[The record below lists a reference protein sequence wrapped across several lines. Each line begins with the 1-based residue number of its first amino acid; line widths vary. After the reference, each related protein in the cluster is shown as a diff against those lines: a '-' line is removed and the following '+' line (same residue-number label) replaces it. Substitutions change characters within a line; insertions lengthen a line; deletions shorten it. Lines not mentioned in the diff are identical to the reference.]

1 MSESVVVPTLAVG
14 KADVRLNPAHGSWDF
29 HLISWWSDATGEVG
43 ITRPVSQ
50 PEIKTLK
57 RGEMYDE
64 APAFR
69 VWGANAQVLF
79 DAMYR
84 AGFRP
89 SSGESGDIHK
99 LELDA
104 VRAHLADMRAL
115 AFNGIEH
122 QGREMPLNLEQ
133 MVI

>member
-1 MSESVVVPTLAVG
+1 MTIG
-14 KADVRLNPAHGSWDF
+14 RADVRQNPAWGTWDF
-29 HLISWWSDATGEVG
+29 HIVSYWNDSTGEATVMRP
-43 ITRPVSQ
+43 ITEPAYQ
-50 PEIKTLK
+50 TIK

-69 VWGANAQVLF
+69 VYGSNAQILF

-89 SSGESGDIHK
+89 SSGETGDIHK

-104 VRAHLADMRAL
+104 VRAHLADMRLL
-115 AFNGIEH
+115 AFRSIESE
-122 QGREMPLNLEQ
+122 GGDMPLSLEK